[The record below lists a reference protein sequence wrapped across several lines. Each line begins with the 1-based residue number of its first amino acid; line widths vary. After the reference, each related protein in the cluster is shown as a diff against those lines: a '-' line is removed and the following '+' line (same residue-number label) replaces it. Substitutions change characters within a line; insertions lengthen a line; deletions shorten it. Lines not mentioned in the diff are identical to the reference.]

1 MIKSIKIESHLKR
14 CYNAHNRNV
23 QICQARSA
31 SERGSRTSETAR
43 QLKMPASGAFK
54 NCRTVINAQRKIRS
68 TWRPEAAQCDRMGQ
82 RPSHWELTLSRGMGM
97 VSGRQWG
104 GCKGFTGNHF
114 SSASRQTTTNC
125 QINGS
130 MKQFN
135 ALQCPKVNRT
145 V

>member
-1 MIKSIKIESHLKR
+1 M
-14 CYNAHNRNV
+14 
-23 QICQARSA
+23 
-31 SERGSRTSETAR
+31 SETGR
-43 QLKMPASGAFK
+43 QLKMPVSGAFK

-68 TWRPEAAQCDRMGQ
+68 TWRPEAAQWDSVGG
-82 RPSHWELTLSRGMGM
+82 RPSRWELTLSRGMGN
-97 VSGRQWG
+97 GQCG

-114 SSASRQTTTNC
+114 SSASRQTITNC